1 MKKNYIETL
10 KTGALLI
17 SNFSVGAVIGNI
29 VKAASPTPVGK
40 ISKIVTGLGASI
52 LTDVASDAV
61 SKYVENQFN
70 EVVESIKK
78 IKETKKSE
86 E

>member
-1 MKKNYIETL
+1 MKKLETL
-10 KTGALLI
+10 KNGVLLV

-29 VKAASPTPVGK
+29 VKAANPTPVGK
-40 ISKIVTGLGASI
+40 ISKIIIGIGSSI

-61 SKYVENQFN
+61 SKYVENQFDEFIDN
-70 EVVESIKK
+70 IKK
-78 IKETKKSE
+78 VKESKKSE